1 VLLSGGID
9 SATALYLTKKSQDVR
24 ALTFEYHGIAR
35 SELNAAKAI
44 GAVAG
49 VLEHR
54 IVRLPDLKEAG
65 DIPGFRPRG
74 LPQTYIPL
82 RNSIFY
88 AFAASYAEET
98 GAVSIIGGHNRDD
111 SEVFIDVSSEFF
123 RSLQKS
129 LWSGSRI
136 LRANETRITRPLKDK
151 RKAEVIRL
159 AASLGVPLEL
169 TWSCHRDSERH
180 CWQCEGCRSRVKCFG
195 EAGVKDPLAPSDLEK
210 IT

>member
-1 VLLSGGID
+1 M
-9 SATALYLTKKSQDVR
+9 R
-24 ALTFEYHGIAR
+24 ALTFEYFGIAQ
-35 SELNAAKAI
+35 SELNSAKAI
-44 GAVAG
+44 GARAG

-65 DIPGFRPRG
+65 DIQGFRPRG
-74 LPQTYIPL
+74 LPQTYVPL

-98 GAVSIIGGHNRDD
+98 EAGSIIGGHNRDD
-111 SEVFIDVSSEFF
+111 AEVFVDVSSEFF
-123 RSLQKS
+123 RSLQKA

-136 LRANETRITRPLKDK
+136 LRANKTRIVRPLKDK
-151 RKAEVIRL
+151 RKAEVIKL

-169 TWSCHRDSERH
+169 TWSCHRDTKEH
-180 CWQCEGCRSRVKCFG
+180 CWQCEGCHSRMSCFA
-195 EAGVKDPLAPSDLEK
+195 EAGVKDPLAPSNLEK